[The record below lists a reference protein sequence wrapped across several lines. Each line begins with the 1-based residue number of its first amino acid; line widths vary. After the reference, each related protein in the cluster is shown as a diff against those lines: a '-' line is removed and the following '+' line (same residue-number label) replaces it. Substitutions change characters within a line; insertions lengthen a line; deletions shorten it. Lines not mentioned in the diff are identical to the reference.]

1 VRYLPLILCCACLS
15 PPPGWTVVNAT
26 PEQTTH
32 ALGMVEAART
42 VSGLPL
48 ADGFIIVA
56 SDLGMRGIKHVT
68 GTSYTL
74 NGQCAVEVLT
84 DMAALPHEICH
95 CAGASEAEA
104 DHCGQMVDAEYDR
117 TRP

>member
-1 VRYLPLILCCACLS
+1 VGVLLAACLS
-15 PPPGWTVVNAT
+15 PPPGWVVVGGT
-26 PEQTTH
+26 PEQTTQ

-74 NGQCAVEVLT
+74 NGICAVEVLT
-84 DMAALPHEICH
+84 DMAALAHEICH
-95 CAGASEAEA
+95 CAGASESEA
-104 DHCGQMVDAEYDR
+104 DACGQRVDAEYDR

>member
-1 VRYLPLILCCACLS
+1 MRYLPLIILAACLS

-26 PEQTTH
+26 PEQTTQ

-42 VSGLPL
+42 VTGAALS
-48 ADGFIIVA
+48 DGFVTVA
-56 SDLGMRGIKHVT
+56 ADLGMRGVKHVT

-84 DMAALPHEICH
+84 DMAALPHELCH
-95 CAGASEAEA
+95 CAGVSEAEA
-104 DHCGQMVDAEYDR
+104 DHCGQMVDAEYR
-117 TRP
+117 RMYP